1 MAHSRSNF
9 LGFWSRGAWEAR
21 GFRTP
26 VGRFEECQRLFYGIG
41 LGLGIQV
48 LTPNRPFWVGEVR
61 SRFWKMFRSHFCRK
75 LAQIRPEFR
84 LTGSETEP
92 NLGPLIPKNGSPQE
106 PLEITMTLPQTP
118 PPPPESPNAPGGVR
132 VLPAFQTSSFFSAP
146 PTNRQWHV
154 SRRPLPFFFQD
165 PIVVPEAAFFQ
176 AKSGIAAFATL
187 CKMIT
192 VAGLFQPLLLTSIVV
207 VSTRESDCR
216 PGQAPKLLTLLL
228 TAYSVSSL

>member
-1 MAHSRSNF
+1 MGQLDIYVSNGREHPDAPHPPGALGDSRGRGRLAHSRSNF

-118 PPPPESPNAPGGVR
+118 PPLPRSPQTPRAALGCSLPFKHPHFFLLPQQIDNGMFLGGLCLSSFRTQLWYQKLLFSKRSR
-132 VLPAFQTSSFFSAP
+132 VL
-146 PTNRQWHV
+146 RLL
-154 SRRPLPFFFQD
+154 RRF
-165 PIVVPEAAFFQ
+165 
-176 AKSGIAAFATL
+176 AK
-187 CKMIT
+187 
-192 VAGLFQPLLLTSIVV
+192 
-207 VSTRESDCR
+207 
-216 PGQAPKLLTLLL
+216 
-228 TAYSVSSL
+228 